1 MNNSVHIIFTATKA
15 NVTALTRGAS
25 RSVKET
31 INMMNKRMIFAVF
44 SEIGV
49 RDQGS
54 GASAD

>member
-31 INMMNKRMIFAVF
+31 INMMSERIKFAVF

-49 RDQGS
+49 CDQGS
-54 GASAD
+54 GASAE